1 MTRDAQTQQ
10 LPRPGG
16 LDLVRAEWGGDRE
29 VEGELRTD
37 GGFLARAIADD
48 VECFPKSSILIF
60 TASSRLCCCF
70 DETWRA
76 PTARQ

>member
-29 VEGELRTD
+29 VEGELRTVR
-37 GGFLARAIADD
+37 GFLAHAIATIGFLSPP
-48 VECFPKSSILIF
+48 VTPGGLCFV
-60 TASSRLCCCF
+60 R
-70 DETWRA
+70 RY
-76 PTARQ
+76 